1 MYRLDRFANIT
12 HRLLEIMSNIWPL
25 SRTLNK
31 PSLSTAVPED
41 ISSTTYFQ
49 LTQKSLETLKDT
61 IDSSDDS
68 SDWNDLD
75 TILEKNPL
83 PETLKALV
91 ALALD
96 STFDENNKTI
106 GNPLAPRQIDR
117 ETRGY
122 LNTITSHVADR
133 LNDLLM
139 EDESRETFLDFVNR
153 KKGELAFQMKLKDL
167 LGGQTLL
174 DFETLLTELTLYV
187 PKSSETYTKATTVL
201 GDLKMLQDIVAEE
214 EKDKTSERTETLRV
228 LEGKDPRQER
238 A

>member
-1 MYRLDRFANIT
+1 
-12 HRLLEIMSNIWPL
+12 
-25 SRTLNK
+25 
-31 PSLSTAVPED
+31 VPED
-41 ISSTTYFQ
+41 ISGIIYFQ
-49 LTQKSLETLKDT
+49 LTQKSLKTLRET
-61 IDSSDDS
+61 IDR

-75 TILEKNPL
+75 AILEKNPL

-96 STFDENNKTI
+96 SKFDEQNKII
-106 GNPLAPRQIDR
+106 GNPLAPRQINS
-117 ETRGY
+117 ETQGY

-139 EDESRETFLDFVNR
+139 GDKSREEFLNLVNSA
-153 KKGELAFQMKLKDL
+153 KGHAAFPRMLKDL

-174 DFETLLTELTLYV
+174 DFETLLTELTPYV
-187 PKSSETYTKATTVL
+187 PESSATYTKATTVL

-214 EKDKTSERTETLRV
+214 EKDKTSENPVTLQV
-228 LEGKDPRQER
+228 LANQDPRQER

>member
-1 MYRLDRFANIT
+1 M
-12 HRLLEIMSNIWPL
+12 
-25 SRTLNK
+25 
-31 PSLSTAVPED
+31 PED
-41 ISSTTYFQ
+41 ISGTTYFQ
-49 LTQKSLETLKDT
+49 LTQKSLETLKET
-61 IDSSDDS
+61 IVSSDDS

-83 PETLKALV
+83 PKTLKTLV

-106 GNPLAPRQIDR
+106 GNPLAPRQINR

-139 EDESRETFLDFVNR
+139 EDESRETFLDFINR
-153 KKGELAFQMKLKDL
+153 KKGQLAFQRKLKDL

-174 DFETLLTELTLYV
+174 EFEELLTELTPYV
-187 PKSSETYTKATTVL
+187 PESSETYTKATTVL
-201 GDLKMLQDIVAEE
+201 GDLKMLQNIVTET
-214 EKDKTSERTETLRV
+214 EKEKTDRTSENPGTLQV
-228 LEGKDPRQER
+228 LAVQGPGQER

>member
-1 MYRLDRFANIT
+1 
-12 HRLLEIMSNIWPL
+12 
-25 SRTLNK
+25 
-31 PSLSTAVPED
+31 
-41 ISSTTYFQ
+41 
-49 LTQKSLETLKDT
+49 
-61 IDSSDDS
+61 
-68 SDWNDLD
+68 
-75 TILEKNPL
+75 
-83 PETLKALV
+83 LV

-96 STFDENNKTI
+96 SKFDEQNQII

-139 EDESRETFLDFVNR
+139 EDESRETFLDFINR
-153 KKGELAFQMKLKDL
+153 KKGQLAFQRKLKDL

-174 DFETLLTELTLYV
+174 EFEELLTELTPYV
-187 PKSSETYTKATTVL
+187 PESSETYTKATTVL

-214 EKDKTSERTETLRV
+214 EKDKTSERTDTLQV
-228 LEGKDPRQER
+228 LVSQDQKQ

>member
-1 MYRLDRFANIT
+1 MSSFGKFATIT
-12 HRLLEIMSNIWPL
+12 HSLLGRIQTIWPFSHL
-25 SRTLNK
+25 LNRENL
-31 PSLSTAVPED
+31 PPAVPED
-41 ISSTTYFQ
+41 ISGTTYFQ
-49 LTQKSLETLKDT
+49 LTQKSLETLREA
-61 IDSSDDS
+61 INH
-68 SDWNDLD
+68 SDWNNLD
-75 TILEKNPL
+75 AILKENSL

-139 EDESRETFLDFVNR
+139 GDKSREEFLNLVNSA
-153 KKGELAFQMKLKDL
+153 KGHAAFPRMLKDL

-174 DFETLLTELTLYV
+174 DFETLLTELTPYV
-187 PKSSETYTKATTVL
+187 PESSATYTKATTVL

-214 EKDKTSERTETLRV
+214 EKDKTSENPVTLQV
-228 LEGKDPRQER
+228 LANQDPRQER